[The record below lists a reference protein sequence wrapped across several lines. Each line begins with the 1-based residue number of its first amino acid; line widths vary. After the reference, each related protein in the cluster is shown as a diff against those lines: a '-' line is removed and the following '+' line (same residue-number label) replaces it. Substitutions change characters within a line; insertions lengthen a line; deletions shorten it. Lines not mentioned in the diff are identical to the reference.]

1 MLLSVTH
8 TTETKDILALI
19 VTLTNG
25 SQFHITE
32 DYGGALVVSAPVPMV
47 AEQVD
52 KGTVNFEDQGGL
64 GCRNKMS

>member
-1 MLLSVTH
+1 MVISVMH
-8 TTETKDILALI
+8 TTETKDIQALT

-47 AEQVD
+47 VEQV
-52 KGTVNFEDQGGL
+52 
-64 GCRNKMS
+64 NKERLILKIKEGWDNGEK